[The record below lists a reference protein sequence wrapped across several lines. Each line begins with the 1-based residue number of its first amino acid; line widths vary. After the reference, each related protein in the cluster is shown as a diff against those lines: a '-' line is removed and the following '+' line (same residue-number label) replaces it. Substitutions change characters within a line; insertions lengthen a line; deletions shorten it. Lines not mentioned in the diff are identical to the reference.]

1 MIETIQGKG
10 SIVGANP
17 RKLKK
22 IEYESI
28 AKRII
33 SKGYYPN
40 YDILKFENIINNN
53 LSNRFKQKESLIK
66 LRRVRSYQNKIFL
79 ISDALILNKKLKNID
94 KRIFEDSKDQNLLN
108 ILKKNLKFTYNY
120 NEQIFYSSKLD
131 KTESTIL

>member
-10 SIVGANP
+10 SIVAANP
-17 RKLKK
+17 RRIKK

-66 LRRVRSYQNKIFL
+66 LRRVRSH
-79 ISDALILNKKLKNID
+79 
-94 KRIFEDSKDQNLLN
+94 ENLMEYA
-108 ILKKNLKFTYNY
+108 K
-120 NEQIFYSSKLD
+120 
-131 KTESTIL
+131 